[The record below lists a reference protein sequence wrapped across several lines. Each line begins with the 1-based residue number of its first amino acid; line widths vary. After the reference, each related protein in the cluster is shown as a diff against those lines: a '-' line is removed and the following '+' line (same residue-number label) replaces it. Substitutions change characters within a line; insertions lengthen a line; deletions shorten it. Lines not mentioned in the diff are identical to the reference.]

1 VVLGAEVGIL
11 SPVLFKVAIIAG
23 IGWLYEVLP
32 EESRD
37 RPVDPSGVME
47 LHRCLAVLDAGPE
60 S

>member
-1 VVLGAEVGIL
+1 MVQGAEVGIL

-37 RPVDPSGVME
+37 RPIDPSGIME
-47 LHRCLAVLDAGPE
+47 LHRYLAVLDSNPGL
-60 S
+60 